1 MAALSHGSPRTTPGA
16 PRRPPANAARAWPSA
31 RARNCQLAIPGHFS
45 APVRVED
52 VEAIG
57 QEHYLLR
64 VRRADGSPAETVLTA
79 ADLEAALATAVAR
92 APITD
97 PRSLFRWVEAH
108 RIQLAY
114 AHDPLFAVSLSGVR
128 GLPHQ
133 IEAVYR
139 RLLPQPRLRFV
150 LADDPGAG
158 KTIMAGL
165 LIKELKLRGVVDRV
179 LVVVPAPLT
188 AQWQDE
194 LLDRFDEEFVV
205 VEAREVRW
213 RLGGNP
219 WQQHDRVITSLD
231 FAKQDDVRPDLLRAE
246 WDLVVIDEAHKCSAV
261 TYGEEVKR
269 TKRYLLAEELS
280 RRTARLLLLTAT
292 PHSGDQDR
300 FRHFLALLDP
310 DQFATAEL
318 VRRQIGV
325 EDSPYF
331 LRRQKEDLRDERGR
345 KLFVERHVLTQP
357 FTLSAPELQL
367 YEQVTAYTN
376 RFLGGCASWRCAGR
390 STTSGSFGARS
401 SSACS
406 ATRRCAGSRSWSG
419 AGRPSWRP
427 SATWGWCVR
436 TRRWSGRPW
445 PS

>member
-1 MAALSHGSPRTTPGA
+1 VPSRPGERPSYPDFVSASMLRAVQCSPRLIPDA
-16 PRRPPANAARAWPSA
+16 PSADLAA
-31 RARNCQLAIPGHFS
+31 RARNRQLAIPGHFS

-280 RRTARLLLLTAT
+280 RRTARLLLLTA
-292 PHSGDQDR
+292 P
-300 FRHFLALLDP
+300 P
-310 DQFATAEL
+310 TA
-318 VRRQIGV
+318 
-325 EDSPYF
+325 
-331 LRRQKEDLRDERGR
+331 
-345 KLFVERHVLTQP
+345 
-357 FTLSAPELQL
+357 
-367 YEQVTAYTN
+367 
-376 RFLGGCASWRCAGR
+376 
-390 STTSGSFGARS
+390 
-401 SSACS
+401 
-406 ATRRCAGSRSWSG
+406 ATRTASGTSWPCSTRTSSPPPSWSG
-419 AGRPSWRP
+419 ARSGSRTAPTSCAARRRTC
-427 SATWGWCVR
+427 AT
-436 TRRWSGRPW
+436 SGGA
-445 PS
+445 SSSSSVTS